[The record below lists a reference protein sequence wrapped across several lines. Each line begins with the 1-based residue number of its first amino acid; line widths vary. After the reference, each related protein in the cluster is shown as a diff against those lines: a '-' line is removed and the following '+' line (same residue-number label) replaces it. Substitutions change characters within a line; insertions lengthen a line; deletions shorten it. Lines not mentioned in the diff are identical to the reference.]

1 MAFRLSGFEELG
13 FAPKRILFCCFLSS
27 AAHIASASG
36 GGLRDIPECFQRGTL
51 RPRGEVTCLR
61 SCREAVCASV
71 GSLVSWP
78 PPLRDGTVPHGAPP
92 CGGAGI
98 CHRNRKQKGGGGLF
112 TSILCGSALGTCV
125 QMGASKGCRWV
136 WEAGDMGIRG
146 EKSE

>member
-98 CHRNRKQKGGGGLF
+98 CHRNRKQKGGGSVHEYPVWLCFGNLRADG
-112 TSILCGSALGTCV
+112 SIKRL
-125 QMGASKGCRWV
+125 
-136 WEAGDMGIRG
+136 
-146 EKSE
+146 